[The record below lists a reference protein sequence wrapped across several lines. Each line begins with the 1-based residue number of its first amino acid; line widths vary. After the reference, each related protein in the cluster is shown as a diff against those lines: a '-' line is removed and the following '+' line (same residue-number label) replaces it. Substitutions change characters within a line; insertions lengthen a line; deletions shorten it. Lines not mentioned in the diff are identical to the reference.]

1 LGRGDSRG
9 LQRDRRH
16 GDAADVLRR
25 CLLLRRR
32 HAGGPNR
39 SQGGE
44 PARRG
49 ALLARGP
56 GRGGLAPLG
65 DGGGGGLIDA
75 PQQDRA
81 ALERSAEKADSRRG
95 LLIALPAYVY
105 LIAFFAIPFVIVFV
119 YSFAT
124 RSRTGRTVLGDWN
137 LDSYARLSDPIVR

>member
-1 LGRGDSRG
+1 
-9 LQRDRRH
+9 
-16 GDAADVLRR
+16 
-25 CLLLRRR
+25 
-32 HAGGPNR
+32 
-39 SQGGE
+39 
-44 PARRG
+44 
-49 ALLARGP
+49 
-56 GRGGLAPLG
+56 
-65 DGGGGGLIDA
+65 GGLIDA

-137 LDSYARLSDPIVR
+137 LDSYARLSDPIVREIAFRSLLLAVVTTVICLVVSYPFAYYIATRRPAIRGLLL